1 MNAFVPSDQQAA
13 AIKAIVNWYRNPH
26 RKQPV
31 FRLFGYA
38 GSGKSTIT
46 AHAIEALGFAPM
58 SRDGSTAG
66 GVLFAASPA
75 RPRW

>member
-1 MNAFVPSDQQAA
+1 MTFTPSPQQAA
-13 AIKAIVNWYRNPH
+13 AIRAIVDWYRNPH

-38 GSGKSTIT
+38 GSGKSRSRRMPSRRSDSRRRAGT
-46 AHAIEALGFAPM
+46 AVPP
-58 SRDGSTAG
+58 
-66 GVLFAASPA
+66 AACCSPPSPA